1 MQTAKEITPI
11 RLEPKKRGED
21 ARTANR
27 YPVDVKQAAAADK
40 TDLPTWD
47 EV

>member
-1 MQTAKEITPI
+1 MQTAKEVAPVRI
-11 RLEPKKRGED
+11 EPKKRAED
-21 ARTANR
+21 TRTASR
-27 YPVDVKQAAAADK
+27 YPVEGKQVAVTDK